1 MPKDGPIGC
10 QKMAMLRWTATGPHQ
25 LYRSTF
31 EARPMPQLLKLL
43 KLCQMDRMQVFSEV
57 LFVEIEIVIAFSLT
71 LTTMEVDSRENTRK
85 LGIWTSNFT
94 FSFSRANSS
103 VETRIRLLR
112 VLNLGACCES
122 NSLSIGASPT
132 LRASGLPPV
141 LECWQNLFLKAGL
154 ILMSFGV
161 EVLETQQLQTQ
172 RDHRA

>member
-1 MPKDGPIGC
+1 
-10 QKMAMLRWTATGPHQ
+10 MAMLRWTATGPHQ

-57 LFVEIEIVIAFSLT
+57 LFVEIEIVITFSLT

-103 VETRIRLLR
+103 VETRIRL
-112 VLNLGACCES
+112 A
-122 NSLSIGASPT
+122 T
-132 LRASGLPPV
+132 
-141 LECWQNLFLKAGL
+141 
-154 ILMSFGV
+154 GV
-161 EVLETQQLQTQ
+161 ELRSMLRKQFPEHWRIPYSESLRPAPGVGVLAKSIYESWADPHELWGGSS
-172 RDHRA
+172 